1 MDPVTH
7 ASLGAAVGGLVLGS
21 RLGRKALVLGALVAL
36 IPDLDIFIAYGDAVS
51 DFTLHRGFSHSI
63 PVLLLF
69 SLAAAG
75 LASRIPATRDIGFAR
90 WWWFFALVLVTH
102 VLNDALTTYGT
113 QVLWPLPVGPVG
125 TASIFVIDP
134 LYTLPLLI
142 GVIVAAFWR
151 FAPRALVAGLVL
163 STAYAGGG
171 LALQAWLDR
180 NIQPALAQAGLEDQP
195 RLVQPTPFNMLVW
208 RVTVLDGNHFHE
220 AWVGIFDEPIRPDFE
235 TFRRDP
241 HGLEEAAMEL
251 EDGRRLREFSGPF
264 LRFHA
269 QYDEDR
275 PPRLVATD
283 IRLGGPGYFPFGF
296 AIAER
301 ENGEWQPI
309 SSERVREEGPLDDAL
324 HALARRAFQPDR
336 IGCMGDL
343 AAPEYFVTNPP
354 PRCRMRMGLP
364 GAHPGDPI
372 RPRL

>member
-7 ASLGAAVGGLVLGS
+7 ASLGAVVGGLVLGS

-36 IPDLDIFIAYGDAVS
+36 LPDLDILIAYGDAVS

-69 SLAAAG
+69 SAVAAG
-75 LASRIPATRDIGFAR
+75 VLSRIPATREIGFQR
-90 WWWFFALVLVTH
+90 CWWFFALVLVTH

-113 QVLWPLPVGPVG
+113 QLLWPLPVGPVG
-125 TASIFVIDP
+125 TGSIFVIDP

-142 GVIVAAFWR
+142 AAIVAAFWR
-151 FAPRALVAGLVL
+151 FAPRALVAGLVI
-163 STAYAGGG
+163 STAYAGSG
-171 LALQAWLDR
+171 LALQAWLDHR
-180 NIQPALAQAGLEDQP
+180 IQPTLAQAGLDDQP

-208 RVTVLDGNHFHE
+208 RVTVVDGAYFHE
-220 AWVGIFDEPIRPDFE
+220 AWVGIFDQPLRPDFE

-241 HGLEEAAMEL
+241 HGLEETAMEL
-251 EDGRRLREFSGPF
+251 EDGQRLRAFSGPF
-264 LRFHA
+264 LRFHPDFSA
-269 QYDEDR
+269 DG

-296 AIAER
+296 AIAEHDD
-301 ENGEWQPI
+301 GEWRPI
-309 SSERVREEGPLDDAL
+309 TSERVREDGPLDEAL
-324 HALARRAFQPDR
+324 RAIARRAFQPDR
-336 IGCMGDL
+336 IGCIGDL
-343 AAPEYFVTNPP
+343 GAPDYFVTSPP